1 MKKIFFIL
9 LLLVTLSTNAQVY
22 DTKSKAAIK
31 YYQQAGMAI
40 STREKEELLQKAID
54 KDEKFSQAYFALALS
69 YLNTGKYELMVST
82 METIYELRPDDDM
95 VILRMAEAYYR
106 NGQYEEAVNVFN
118 TITSDGFKERAKA
131 LGSRYNTALKLY
143 RNPVKIQPQRV
154 EGVST
159 IHNDYFASITA
170 DGRMISTTV
179 LAPILNY
186 AGDERLQEDIY
197 VSFRKSDGGWTFSR
211 PIDENLNTPD
221 NEGSQSFSADGRY
234 MFFVSCNN
242 PDNIGSCDI
251 YYAIRQGNRWS
262 NPMNLGVPANTEYW
276 ESNPCMAPSGDEL
289 YFVSNRPGGLGKRDI
304 WKVKIRIKR
313 DGTLE
318 PYDDQPLG
326 APINTQ
332 DDEYAPFMHADGET
346 FYFSSNG
353 HEGMGGSDIFVCRIN
368 AQGQVSMPPQN
379 LGYPINT
386 NGDESGFVV
395 NGEGTRGYYASDRID
410 PDSETKLD
418 IYEISLPEPARPA
431 KMLYSPGRV
440 YDASTGHPLQAYVE
454 VFDQSS
460 NHKYFESTSDRSS
473 GEFVVFLPE
482 KGSYGFS
489 VQQTGYLFYTEEIRK
504 AGDSIVAALQPIVA
518 GSTMTVE
525 NLFFDTDKDEILPTS
540 YAVIEHL
547 YQFLRTNKKVKIE
560 IVGHTDN
567 VGQVAHNNDLS
578 RRRAESLKNALVKK
592 GISASRIETR
602 GEGSS
607 QPVADNSTEEGRAKN
622 RRVEV
627 IIFDLN

>member
-1 MKKIFFIL
+1 MKKILPIL
-9 LLLVTLSTNAQVY
+9 LLFIALASSAQVY

-31 YYQQAGMAI
+31 FFQQAGMAMTT
-40 STREKEELLQKAID
+40 SEKVELLQKAIAKD
-54 KDEKFSQAYFALALS
+54 KMFSQAYFQLALT
-69 YLNTGKYELMVST
+69 YLNSGKFELMVST

-95 VILRMAEAYYR
+95 VKLRMADAYYR
-106 NGQYEEAVNVFN
+106 NAQYEEALSVYEG
-118 TITSDGFKERAKA
+118 ISEGFKDRAKA
-131 LGSRYNTALKLY
+131 LGSRYKTALSLY
-143 RNPVKIQPQRV
+143 RNPVKMQPKRV

-159 IHNDYFASITA
+159 RYNDYFPSITA
-170 DGRMISTTV
+170 DGRMMSTTV
-179 LAPILNY
+179 LAPIENY

-197 VSFRKSDGGWTFSR
+197 VSYSKPDGSWSFSR

-251 YYAIRQGNRWS
+251 YYAIRQGRRWS
-262 NPMNLGVPANTEYW
+262 QPINLGAPANTEYW
-276 ESNPCMAPSGDEL
+276 ESNPYMAPSGEEL
-289 YFVSNRPGGLGKRDI
+289 YFVTNRPGGLGKRDI
-304 WKVKIRIKR
+304 WKVRIRIKK

-318 PYDDQPLG
+318 PYQAEPLG
-326 APINTQ
+326 SPINTE
-332 DDEYAPFMHADGET
+332 DEEYAPFMHADGET

-353 HEGMGGSDIFVCRIN
+353 HDGMGGSDIFMTRIN
-368 AQGQVSMPPQN
+368 SNGQVTMMPKN

-395 NGEGTRGYYASDRID
+395 NGEGTRAYYASDRID

-418 IYEISLPEPARPA
+418 IYEITLPEPSRPS

-440 YDASTGHPLQAYVE
+440 YDASNGRPLQAYVE

-460 NHKYFESTSDRSS
+460 NRKYFESTSDRSN

-489 VQQTGYLFYTEEIRK
+489 VRQSGYLFYTEEIRQ

-518 GSTMTVE
+518 GSAMTVE

-547 YQFLRTNKKVKIE
+547 YQFLRTNMKVRIE

-567 VGQVAHNNDLS
+567 VGQAAHNNDLS
-578 RRRAESLKNALVKK
+578 LRRAEALKSALVQK

-602 GEGSS
+602 GAGSS
-607 QPVADNSTEEGRAKN
+607 QPVADNKTEEGRARN

-627 IIFDLN
+627 IVK

>member
-1 MKKIFFIL
+1 MRKLLFFIL
-9 LLLVTLSTNAQVY
+9 LSVTLAASAQVY

-31 YYQQAGMAI
+31 LYQQSGMAM
-40 STREKEELLQKAID
+40 STREKIELLEKAIAKD
-54 KDEKFSQAYFALALS
+54 KMFSQAYFQLALTH
-69 YLNTGKYELMVST
+69 LNAGNYELMVST

-95 VILRMAEAYYR
+95 VKLRMAEAYYR
-106 NGQYEEAVNVFN
+106 NGQYQEAVDVYDG
-118 TITSDGFKERAKA
+118 ISAGFKERARN
-131 LGSRYNTALKLY
+131 LGSRYKTALNLY
-143 RNPVKIQPQRV
+143 RNPVKMQPRRV
-154 EGVST
+154 DGVST
-159 IHNDYFASITA
+159 RYNDYFASITA
-170 DGRMISTTV
+170 DGSMMSTTV
-179 LAPILNY
+179 LAPIENY

-197 VSFRKSDGGWTFSR
+197 VSYSKPDGTWSFSR
-211 PIDENLNTPD
+211 PIDDNLNTPD

-251 YYAIRQGNRWS
+251 YYAIRQGRRWS
-262 NPMNLGVPANTEYW
+262 NPINLGAPANTEYW
-276 ESNPCMAPSGDEL
+276 ESNPYMAPSGEEL
-289 YFVSNRPGGLGKRDI
+289 YFVTNRPGGLGKRDI

-318 PYDDQPLG
+318 PYDAQPLG
-326 APINTQ
+326 SPINTE

-353 HEGMGGSDIFVCRIN
+353 HEGMGGSDIFVTRIN
-368 AQGQVSMPPQN
+368 SSGQVTMAPKN

-410 PDSETKLD
+410 PDSDTKLD
-418 IYEISLPEPARPA
+418 IYEITLPEPARPA

-440 YDASTGHPLQAYVE
+440 YDASNGRPLQAYVE

-460 NHKYFESTSDRSS
+460 NRKYFESTSDRSN

-489 VQQTGYLFYTEEIRK
+489 VRQSGYLFYTEEISK
-504 AGDSIVAALQPIVA
+504 AGDSIVAALQPIIS

-547 YQFLRTNKKVKIE
+547 YQFLRTNTKIKIE

-578 RRRAESLKNALVKK
+578 LRRAEALKNALVRK

-602 GEGSS
+602 GAGSS
-607 QPVADNSTEEGRAKN
+607 QPIADNSTEEGRARN

-627 IIFDLN
+627 VIK